1 MFIRSKMSCAALP
14 HGADCDPVAQTA
26 NSATPLIVQKKGEPM
41 RASLKV
47 GLITALILS
56 SGGIVQAQTA
66 VVGVTDAEALF
77 HSNNPKQEKNKQAA
91 YHIMKELLE
100 ANHWEMADQW
110 ITERYIQH
118 NPQASDGRA
127 AVVKFF
133 TEVLK
138 RKPSAVPD
146 KLGTPIVS
154 VVAEGNYVIVTQPR
168 QMKDSKDPTKTYTT
182 TWFDMWRFV
191 DGKADEHWDPATR

>member
-1 MFIRSKMSCAALP
+1 
-14 HGADCDPVAQTA
+14 
-26 NSATPLIVQKKGEPM
+26 M
-41 RASLKV
+41 RASLRI
-47 GLITALILS
+47 GLITALMVS
-56 SGGIVQAQTA
+56 CGGIVQAQTA
-66 VVGVTDAEALF
+66 VVGVADAEALF
-77 HSNNPKQEKNKQAA
+77 HSKNPMQEKNKQAA

-110 ITERYIQH
+110 LTERYVQH
-118 NPQASDGRA
+118 NPQAGNGRA
-127 AVVKFF
+127 AVVTFF
-133 TEVLK
+133 TEVRK
-138 RKPSAVPD
+138 MKPSAIPD

-168 QMKDSKDPTKTYTT
+168 TMKDSKDPTKTYTT

>member
-1 MFIRSKMSCAALP
+1 
-14 HGADCDPVAQTA
+14 
-26 NSATPLIVQKKGEPM
+26 M
-41 RASLKV
+41 RARLRV
-47 GLITALILS
+47 GLISALMLMG
-56 SGGIVQAQTA
+56 GGIVHAQDA
-66 VVGVTDAEALF
+66 VVGVPDAEALF
-77 HSNNPKQEKNKQAA
+77 HSKNPTQEKNKQAA

-100 ANHWEMADQW
+100 ANHWEMTDKW

-118 NPQASDGRA
+118 NPQAANGRP
-127 AVVKFF
+127 AVIKFF

-138 RKPSAVPD
+138 RKPTPIPD

-154 VVAEGNYVIVTQPR
+154 VVADGDYVIVTQPR
-168 QMKDSKDPTKTYTT
+168 TMKDSKDPTKTYTT

>member
-1 MFIRSKMSCAALP
+1 
-14 HGADCDPVAQTA
+14 
-26 NSATPLIVQKKGEPM
+26 M
-41 RASLKV
+41 RASLRV
-47 GLITALILS
+47 GLITTLVLS
-56 SGGIVQAQTA
+56 CGGIVQAQTPVA
-66 VVGVTDAEALF
+66 GVADAEALF
-77 HSNNPKQEKNKQAA
+77 HSKNPKQEKNKQAA

-100 ANHWEMADQW
+100 ANHWDMADQW
-110 ITERYIQH
+110 LTERYIQH
-118 NPQASDGRA
+118 NPQAANGRD

-133 TEVLK
+133 TEVRK
-138 RKPSAVPD
+138 MKPSPIPD

-168 QMKDSKDPTKTYTT
+168 TMKDSKDPTKTYTT